1 MTWSGGTTPAPR
13 RRPWLSVVIPAYN
26 EERRLPATLN
36 AVLADLRGR
45 RRPFEVLVADD
56 GSSDATARLARE
68 AGPEVRVLRLAH
80 RGKGAAV
87 RDGVLASSGDL
98 VLVTDADLSTPIEE
112 VDLLVAALEGC
123 EVAIGSRNVAGAR
136 VAVRQRLDRRVMGRV
151 FNLLVRV
158 LLLPGLQDTQCGVKL
173 FRRDVALAVFERCQS
188 DGFAFDVE
196 ALSLARR
203 LGHRVAEVPVEW
215 RNSPDSRVRPLVDV
229 PRMFW
234 ELLTIR
240 RRCRAERRY
249 AIVDTSRSEKILS

>member
-26 EERRLPATLN
+26 EERRLPATLS

-56 GSSDATARLARE
+56 GSSDATAGLARE
-68 AGPEVRVLRLAH
+68 AGPEVRVLRLPH

-87 RDGVLASSGDL
+87 RDGVLASCGDL

-112 VDLLVAALEGC
+112 VDLLVAALERC

-151 FNLLVRV
+151 FNLLVRL

-173 FRRDVALAVFERCQS
+173 FRRDVALAVFGRCQS

-229 PRMFW
+229 PRMFL

-240 RRCRAERRY
+240 RRCRAERRF
-249 AIVDTSRSEKILS
+249 AIVDTSRSEQILS

>member
-136 VAVRQRLDRRVMGRV
+136 VAVRQRLDRHVMGRV